1 MDTDLI
7 TILIKQ
13 LILEEQVKNIKPII
27 AEKMLK

>member
-1 MDTDLI
+1 
-7 TILIKQ
+7 LIKQ